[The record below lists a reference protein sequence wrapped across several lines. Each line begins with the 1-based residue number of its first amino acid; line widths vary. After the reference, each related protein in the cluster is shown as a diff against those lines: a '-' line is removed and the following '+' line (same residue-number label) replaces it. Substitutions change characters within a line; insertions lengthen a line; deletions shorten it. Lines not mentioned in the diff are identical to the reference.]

1 MSEKI
6 TFNDIVNSARTELN
20 IIDSKT
26 LNDQLNS
33 NEELIILDVNDKE
46 DVANRGMIE
55 GAINISLGT
64 LYYKADSD
72 VPDGMKDQRIQDRNK
87 KVVVTCGLGMCAAV
101 AGKLLKDMGF
111 KNVSILDG
119 GVTKWKED
127 GYELKA

>member
-72 VPDGMKDQRIQDRNK
+72 VPDEMKDQRIQDRNK
-87 KVVVTCGLGMCAAV
+87 KVIVTCGLGMCAAV